1 MQRKLYY
8 HQLNHPMTK
17 PQKEYSIESK
27 TNKLG
32 SYKNSELETIKLLN
46 IYR

>member
-8 HQLNHPMTK
+8 HQLNNPMTK
-17 PQKEYSIESK
+17 PQCEYSMESK
-27 TNKLG
+27 SNKLG
-32 SYKNSELETIKLLN
+32 SYKNIDLETIKLLN